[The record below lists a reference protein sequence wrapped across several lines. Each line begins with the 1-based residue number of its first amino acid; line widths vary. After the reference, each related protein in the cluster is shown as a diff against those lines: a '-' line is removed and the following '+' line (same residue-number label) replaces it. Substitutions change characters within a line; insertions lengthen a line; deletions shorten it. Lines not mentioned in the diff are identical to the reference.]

1 MAAAG
6 YSGFIPNIKYEI
18 GKSYGNATREIL
30 ERDKVFAQRKLK
42 QQYEDGRATLDSVIR
57 KDNKNMLSNGDE
69 RFSSALVAGYTG
81 KERSG
86 E

>member
-30 ERDKVFAQRKLK
+30 ERDKVFASRRLQTLNGKTTPSDSLLK
-42 QQYEDGRATLDSVIR
+42 QRE
-57 KDNKNMLSNGDE
+57 KNNGLSNGDE

-81 KERSG
+81 MMKL
-86 E
+86 